1 AGGSFSS
8 PPLAALR
15 SAAPVSP
22 DSCGT
27 RRIGDSHHPP
37 TRVDP
42 FLSGDSV
49 GAAPHYHA
57 HPAGSSHPCL
67 VTLPPRG
74 RYRSPAP
81 AESEHVA
88 EWDQDFPSLFPV
100 PQPRHLSW
108 LHPCITGPSLQ
119 VWQFPISS
127 PILGVS
133 AAPTAH
139 PPSLPTAEMWAP
151 NLGGF
156 SDTQDAT
163 AEIQA
168 IADQV
173 KSQLEE
179 KENKKF
185 PVFKAVKFRSQVV
198 AGMNYLIKVQVDEDD
213 FVHIRVFESLP
224 HENKPVAL
232 TSYQTNKSRHDELTY
247 F

>member
-1 AGGSFSS
+1 MS
-8 PPLAALR
+8 PG
-15 SAAPVSP
+15 
-22 DSCGT
+22 SCGT
-27 RRIGDSHHPP
+27 RRTGDSHHPP

-49 GAAPHYHA
+49 GAAPHYHT

-81 AESEHVA
+81 AESEHVP

-108 LHPCITGPSLQ
+108 LHPHITGPSLQ

-127 PILGVS
+127 PVLGVS

-139 PPSLPTAEMWAP
+139 PPSLPTADMWGP

-173 KSQLEE
+173 GLLRAEGVPGPRWSAVITSGTEALHPSTSHSLLRRERGQRSWRGGKVTVGE
-179 KENKKF
+179 K
-185 PVFKAVKFRSQVV
+185 
-198 AGMNYLIKVQVDEDD
+198 
-213 FVHIRVFESLP
+213 HTESKG
-224 HENKPVAL
+224 HSVG
-232 TSYQTNKSRHDELTY
+232 
-247 F
+247 